1 MAKAALEAKSTRPQG
16 LGSERAEALIAK
28 RAQEL
33 FDRLP
38 PLLGFSFDETLSG
51 VDVELQRW
59 PGHAWS
65 DDVYGD
71 IEALIIEFA
80 SELAAAHPHGGE
92 RLRGRTFARHFH

>member
-1 MAKAALEAKSTRPQG
+1 MAKAAMEAKSTRPQR

-38 PLLGFSFDETLSG
+38 AVLGFSFDLELSG

-65 DDVYGD
+65 DDVFD
-71 IEALIIEFA
+71 EVEAFIIEFA
-80 SELAAAHPHGGE
+80 SELAAEHPRGGE
-92 RLRGRTFARHFH
+92 LLRGRTFARNLH